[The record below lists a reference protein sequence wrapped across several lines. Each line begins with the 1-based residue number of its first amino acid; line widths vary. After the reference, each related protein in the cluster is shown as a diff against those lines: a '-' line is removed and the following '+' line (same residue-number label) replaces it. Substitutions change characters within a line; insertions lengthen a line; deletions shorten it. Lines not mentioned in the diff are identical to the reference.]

1 MEANP
6 VIPEVCQVMQVTT
19 TGVVC
24 ETVYSFTARLDFPQV
39 DVESVLAGRE
49 YLPHNEAVFTV
60 AEGTLG
66 LAIYRN
72 LEFSIHWEPVTPQ
85 FLQMYLNEYLPH
97 WENRIPYR
105 LLWSARY
112 EECALQ
118 NCAAWQTVNKS
129 GEILP
134 ADVDRLPPALAAD
147 SNFNGVPAAFWNANL
162 IPQER

>member
-1 MEANP
+1 ML
-6 VIPEVCQVMQVTT
+6 PEVCQVIQVTA

-24 ETVYSFTARLDFPQV
+24 ETISGFMVRLDFPPV
-39 DVESVLAGRE
+39 DVGSVLSGHE
-49 YLPHNEAVFTV
+49 YLPREDAVFTI

-66 LAIYRN
+66 LATYRN
-72 LEFSIHWEPVTPQ
+72 LEFSFQWEPVTPE
-85 FLQMYLNEYLPH
+85 FLQMHLQEYLPH

-112 EECALQ
+112 EECALN
-118 NCAAWQTVNKS
+118 NCVAWQTVSKR

-134 ADVDRLPPALAAD
+134 ADVDRLSPGLAAD
-147 SNFNGVPAAFWNANL
+147 SNFNGVPAAFWNVNL